1 MSSFLKEM
9 AASEVAKEQ
18 IERLNLDLLREKK
31 VLQTRMLM
39 YQ

>member
-9 AASEVAKEQ
+9 EASEVAKEQ

>member
-9 AASEVAKEQ
+9 TASEVAKEQ

-31 VLQTRMLM
+31 VLQSRMLI
-39 YQ
+39 Y